1 MCIWEQSQD
10 VRQKLIEL
18 LGETGEFAVILLI
31 EDFYNPLLEMDRSS
45 RQNQKE
51 VVVLRTPPANS
62 I

>member
-51 VVVLRTPPANS
+51 VVVVTTPPANC

>member
-51 VVVLRTPPANS
+51 VVVLTPPPANC